1 MSKVTQTKVNALLYW
16 AQNATKNYDNVDIK
30 SFSSPSFADGLAWC
44 AIIHHFRPDL
54 IDYASLSRSDPKK
67 NLELAFRVAEKE
79 LGCTQYLEVDD
90 LLSSSRPEPKSIQ
103 LQLNE
108 YRRVLGSANEIHR
121 KNSDFGDLITDYEQ
135 SQSALKRSVTMPS
148 KSLENPETPL
158 NKSPA
163 SSKTSALS
171 VQSSLGTSKLSVQS
185 SMNTTSSSTSEPKT
199 GIVAREVYS
208 NTSSPVISVTQ
219 PTVEGLSLE
228 EAKKKIKDLYEEISS
243 LKTDAD
249 NIKRENS
256 NLSLM
261 FQEAKHTKEETE
273 TVFRQQNESLK
284 QKVSQQ
290 RQDLENERN
299 AKQNLENSIAKL
311 KDDIEN
317 YKKEISENKK
327 KLESLEKEKQSN
339 KDTKSVDELQKQ
351 VTDLTNQVKHKERII
366 TQLETEK
373 TSSFQNLQKVLAEKE
388 KEMQSMKNS
397 LKNMTEQADAMKQ
410 EREKLETQIKTL
422 SGQSNN
428 DMKKLEETIQQLTRE
443 KQTAERAVKDTQM
456 QMDDIT
462 KKLSKTEKDLEE
474 TRKTLD
480 TKLKESQQLQQE
492 AKSLKEQQSK
502 FSQDV
507 TEKQKNQEKEQS
519 LIKENQ
525 EKLLK
530 EKQKLEKELEDI
542 KKQLSKQQE
551 SSKELEKLRI
561 ENKKLEETI
570 NKLTSECTTLKKEV
584 EKVNKSKEEAESALK
599 RQLHELDEKH
609 QQELAQTLEKSKLN
623 SSQKQSILDLQ
634 LEDLRER
641 CADLKKE
648 KESVENELKQLE
660 SKKNQEIEDYKKKI
674 SNLESELKNN
684 SSTKSVTST
693 TTTPTTTS
701 PGISP
706 NLSKLIEQERQER
719 FILDQSIICF
729 DACTFTHQIP
739 TPVKPIFYALCHWL
753 ESSETFG
760 VNLVSTLNYKFNS
773 YISTD
778 LEKSCYWLN
787 VMVRLIHMLKLEPEY
802 EKKMKAILK
811 SNILEKDFSAP
822 LSNQDTFKSR
832 APVFLNYKYSQ
843 QLVTQDSKSQPSSTS
858 PSVDKFLISLA
869 QLTYD
874 CYFEC
879 IYHMLLKAKPLILE
893 KMFGLTPTN
902 SIPLL
907 GKITGD
913 VKIDVIVR
921 NMSHWMDQIKN
932 SLLDTRLIVHMF
944 EVLAKL
950 LDSLIFNQFISSI
963 SSERLKSKNVNQLRD
978 LSMNHAIHLKMSVSF
993 LESFFFEEHLTAG
1006 LNIQD
1011 LFHQT
1016 REGADVCV
1024 LGQKDLLQQGNDL
1037 RDIVCPHL
1045 STPQISILLL
1055 ESSMTAQD
1063 LIIPKL
1069 SSNGYTDPNTFS
1081 KQTSPLFDF
1090 ENKFMST
1097 ATLHTVQYPSILE
1110 NCNKQEYFFLFTKSN
1125 MMGQKNTQ
1133 SLSNMSSSSTL
1144 NESTFTSTPTKNAQK
1159 SSIRDDEEY
1168 DVSASSWAS
1177 YKHNGGA
1184 LLSNER
1190 STLSTSSASS
1200 PSKSSSSSATSSK
1213 KSKSGLNMD
1222 NGLFD

>member
-54 IDYASLSRSDPKK
+54 IDYASLSPSDPKK
-67 NLELAFRVAEKE
+67 NLELAFKVAEKE

-90 LLSSSRPEPKSIQ
+90 LLGSSRPEPKSIQ

-135 SQSALKRSVTMPS
+135 SQALKRSVTMPP

-158 NKSPA
+158 NKSSA
-163 SSKTSALS
+163 TSSKSSTLS
-171 VQSSLGTSKLSVQS
+171 VQSSLGTTSKLSIQS
-185 SMNTTSSSTSEPKT
+185 SNITASNEPKT
-199 GIVAREVYS
+199 TGIVTARQREVYS
-208 NTSSPVISVTQ
+208 NNSSPVISVTQ
-219 PTVEGLSLE
+219 PNLEVLSLD

-249 NIKRENS
+249 NIKRENN
-256 NLSLM
+256 NLNIL

-284 QKVSQQ
+284 QKISQQ

-311 KDDIEN
+311 KDEIEN
-317 YKKEISENKK
+317 YKKEISDNKK
-327 KLESLEKEKQSN
+327 KLETLEKEKLSN
-339 KDTKSVDELQKQ
+339 KDTKSVEELQKQ
-351 VTDLTNQVKHKERII
+351 VTDLTNQVKQKERII

-388 KEMQSMKNS
+388 KEIQSMKNS
-397 LKNMTEQADAMKQ
+397 LKNMTEQADTMKQ
-410 EREKLETQIKTL
+410 EREKLEIQIKTL

-428 DMKKLEETIQQLTRE
+428 DLKKLDETIQQLTRE
-443 KQTAERAVKDTQM
+443 KQTAERAAKDTQM
-456 QMDDIT
+456 QFEDLS
-462 KKLSKTEKDLEE
+462 KKLNKTEKDLEE

-480 TKLKESQQLQQE
+480 TKLKEAQQLQQE
-492 AKSLKEQQSK
+492 SKSLREQNLK
-502 FSQDV
+502 LSQEI
-507 TEKQKNQEKEQS
+507 TEKQKIQEKEQS
-519 LIKENQ
+519 LIKENND
-525 EKLLK
+525 KLLK
-530 EKQKLEKELEDI
+530 EKQKLEKELEEI
-542 KKQLSKQQE
+542 KKQQSKQQE
-551 SSKELEKLRI
+551 SSKDLEKIRN
-561 ENKKLEETI
+561 ENKKLDETI
-570 NKLTSECTTLKKEV
+570 QKLTSECATLKKEI
-584 EKVNKSKEEAESALK
+584 EKANKSKEETETTLK
-599 RQLHELDEKH
+599 RQLKELEEKH
-609 QQELAQTLEKSKLN
+609 QQELSFTLEKSKLN
-623 SSQKQSILDLQ
+623 SSQKQAILDLQ

-641 CADLKKE
+641 CSDLKKE
-648 KESVENELKQLE
+648 KESVENELNLLE

-674 SNLESELKNN
+674 SNLKAELKNA
-684 SSTKSVTST
+684 KST
-693 TTTPTTTS
+693 TTTTSLSTTTPVS
-701 PGISP
+701 TTTNSP
-706 NLSKLIEQERQER
+706 NLTKLIEQERQER
-719 FILDQSIICF
+719 FVLDQSILCF
-729 DACTFTHQIP
+729 DAFTFTHQIP

-760 VNLVSTLNYKFNS
+760 INLVSTLHYKFNS

-778 LEKSCYWLN
+778 LEKACYWLN

-811 SNILEKDFSAP
+811 SNIIEKNFSAP
-822 LSNQDTFKSR
+822 LSNQDTSKLR
-832 APVFLNYKYSQ
+832 PPVFLNYKYSQ
-843 QLVTQDSKSQPSSTS
+843 QLMEAKPQQSSS
-858 PSVDKFLISLA
+858 NSSVDKFLISLA

-879 IYHMLLKAKPLILE
+879 IYYMILKAKPLILE
-893 KMFGLTPTN
+893 KMFGLTPSN

-932 SLLDTRLIVHMF
+932 SLLDSRLIVHMF
-944 EVLAKL
+944 EALAKL
-950 LDSLIFNQFISSI
+950 MDSLIFNQFISSI
-963 SSERLKSKNVNQLRD
+963 SSEKLKTKNVNQLRD

-1037 RDIVCPHL
+1037 REIVCPHL

-1081 KQTSPLFDF
+1081 KQTSSLFDF
-1090 ENKFMST
+1090 ENKFMSA

-1125 MMGQKNTQ
+1125 IKGNSSNNTSSNGN
-1133 SLSNMSSSSTL
+1133 SLTTAATSS
-1144 NESTFTSTPTKNAQK
+1144 STPTKTLQK
-1159 SSIRDDEEY
+1159 SSNHDEEEY

-1177 YKHNGGA
+1177 YKQSS
-1184 LLSNER
+1184 LLATTPS
-1190 STLSTSSASS
+1190 STTLQSSS
-1200 PSKSSSSSATSSK
+1200 PSKTLTSSSSNK